1 MDKCDSNQRC
11 IPYTILISGESEIPS
26 IRLSGKLD
34 IEINGER
41 ELLRKIKVYYKDE
54 TDEYLLQSDFN
65 GLIGDLNDLL
75 TD

>member
-34 IEINGER
+34 IKKKTGRSLLER
-41 ELLRKIKVYYKDE
+41 FWAFTEKLLADPDDDV
-54 TDEYLLQSDFN
+54 TDKK
-65 GLIGDLNDLL
+65 
-75 TD
+75 